1 MCKKLH
7 IRLTALFNFIKKGL
21 FVLFLVPF
29 SIVSINVIALGVY
42 TMYLGNEDPSVN
54 RDKRYYV
61 SANDTALVLSRLKQ
75 LKVEDL
81 ESFRSEE
88 TNKEDVRAKI
98 TTINHRQELVYWN
111 GDSIFK
117 LKYLY
122 DEWSIIELYQKEY
135 DFEESVLKNVRYKT
149 DSLIYDFWTWT
160 LRVAI
165 WFCAIAAIYVF
176 IIICILYVIIFLYK
190 FMRKL
195 EEF

>member
-1 MCKKLH
+1 M
-7 IRLTALFNFIKKGL
+7 
-21 FVLFLVPF
+21 LFLVPF
-29 SIVSINVIALGVY
+29 SFFSINVIVLGIY
-42 TMYLGNEDPSVN
+42 TKVLGNKDPGVN

-88 TNKEDVRAKI
+88 TNKEGVRAKI

-111 GDSIFK
+111 GDGIFK

-122 DEWSIIELYQKEY
+122 DERSIIELYQKEY

>member
-1 MCKKLH
+1 MCKKRH

-21 FVLFLVPF
+21 FMLFLVPF
-29 SIVSINVIALGVY
+29 SFFSINVIVLGIY
-42 TMYLGNEDPSVN
+42 TKVLGNKDPGVN

-88 TNKEDVRAKI
+88 TNKEGVRAKI

-111 GDSIFK
+111 GDGIFK

-122 DEWSIIELYQKEY
+122 DERSIIELYQKEY